1 MKHVLITIAAL
12 VLVGCGNPEADRALL
27 RAVSDE
33 SINTMKAAIA
43 NGADINVKDKGGVT
57 PLDYTLIKN
66 NRLKY
71 LQIPKDNK
79 TNILNQNIA
88 NLILKHGG
96 ESGAPDSLFVAALVG
111 DITWVSKHL
120 EDGKSVNKIID
131 NKFTSLLV
139 AAKEGHIKIAELLIS
154 QGADVDL
161 KLPIIG
167 AINRDQIGMV
177 ETLIDK
183 GANINLKGSDGRTPL
198 HFAAR
203 KGLKKIAALLIN
215 QGANVNEKDNYTI
228 TPLHEAAGW
237 GHKEFVALLITN
249 GATINVK
256 RRSGGTPTP
265 LDNVQRAMKHYSH
278 RSNYSPKKIAALKE
292 TAEFLRKNGAR
303 TSNWLKAG
311 ESIHLAAKAGHIE
324 AVKKHLDMGTDVNEK
339 DDLQMTPLLYADTKE
354 IAELLIA
361 KGADVDAMDMQ
372 GMTPLNMA
380 ASAGHAGIAELL
392 ISKGANVNA
401 KDNHG
406 LTPLHRAETKEI
418 TELLIANGA
427 YVIAKKGDNGW
438 TPLHTAAR
446 TGRKEV
452 VELLI
457 AKGTDFNA
465 KNDDDHTPL
474 DLAIEEDETETA
486 NLLCKHG
493 AKTGEELKA
502 ERK

>member
-1 MKHVLITIAAL
+1 MKQLLITIAAV
-12 VLVGCGNPEADRALL
+12 VLVGCGPSVDIHDAA
-27 RAVSDE
+27 
-33 SINTMKAAIA
+33 KA
-43 NGADINVKDKGGVT
+43 
-57 PLDYTLIKN
+57 
-66 NRLKY
+66 
-71 LQIPKDNK
+71 
-79 TNILNQNIA
+79 
-88 NLILKHGG
+88 
-96 ESGAPDSLFVAALVG
+96 G
-111 DITWVSKHL
+111 DIEAVKQHL
-120 EDGKSVNKIID
+120 AAGSDVNTKDI
-131 NKFTSLLV
+131 
-139 AAKEGHIKIAELLIS
+139 
-154 QGADVDL
+154 
-161 KLPIIG
+161 
-167 AINRDQIGMV
+167 
-177 ETLIDK
+177 
-183 GANINLKGSDGRTPL
+183 DGRTPL
-198 HFAAR
+198 HRAVSSGCREVAV
-203 KGLKKIAALLIN
+203 LLITE
-215 QGANVNEKDNYTI
+215 GADVNAKDNYTS
-228 TPLHEAAGW
+228 TPLHLAAGF
-237 GHKEFVALLITN
+237 GHKECVALLIAN

-265 LDNVQRAMKHYSH
+265 LDYAERAIKHYSH
-278 RSNYSPKKIAALKE
+278 RSYYSPEKIAASKE
-292 TAEFLRKNGAR
+292 TAEYLRENGAR

-324 AVKKHLDMGTDVNEK
+324 AVNKHLDMGTDVNEK

-380 ASAGHAGIAELL
+380 ASAGHTGIAKLL

-401 KDNHG
+401 KDNQG

-427 YVIAKKGDNGW
+427 YVIVKKGDNGW

-465 KNDDDHTPL
+465 KNDDGHTPL

-486 NLLCKHG
+486 NLLRKHG
-493 AKTGEELKA
+493 GKTSYELDA
-502 ERK
+502 TGN